1 MVLTPLQTLLMIAAV
16 ALGAIL
22 ARFLP
27 FVLFPDGREAPP
39 FVTFLGKVLPAA
51 MMGLL
56 VVYCLKGVSFLRPPF
71 GIPELAAS
79 AAVVGLQLRTRK
91 PLLSIVVG
99 TAIYMILLQEVF
111 R

>member
-39 FVTFLGKVLPAA
+39 FVTFLGKVLP
-51 MMGLL
+51 

>member
-1 MVLTPLQTLLMIAAV
+1 MVLTPLQTLLMIVAV

-22 ARFLP
+22 VRFLP
-27 FVLFPDGREAPP
+27 FVLFPDGRKAPP
-39 FVTFLGKVLPAA
+39 AVAFLGRVLPPA

-71 GIPELAAS
+71 GVPEFAAS
-79 AAVVGLQLRTRK
+79 AAVVLLQLRTRK
-91 PLLSIVVG
+91 PLLSIAVG
-99 TAIYMILLQEVF
+99 TAIYMVLLQGVF